1 MSVLKRCLSYIESQ
15 IKGVIKAGT
24 QPGFSLIFKVDSYDI
39 KEGGLVTECCRQFQA
54 FTLSLYPRFPLKVNG
69 SNLHVAG
76 FLAGCRHLMK
86 TLGTSYRC
94 SFYQGVCLIEMAIK
108 RVDCHVMWVK
118 SKGVKISIF
127 TSAFAWHYLKWNFET
142 SSWTL
147 FFHSCSKWK
156 VCARAKANRTDI
168 LQSKCSM
175 IKQYGWISSST
186 GLVAIQFKARPR
198 PPVRNFVSKKS
209 WVQILNHRPMS
220 SALISSHLKA
230 FLQKITIKSESYIPC
245 HQCLWYSSHKT
256 HHS

>member
-54 FTLSLYPRFPLKVNG
+54 FTLSLYPRFPLKVDG

-94 SFYQGVCLIEMAIK
+94 SFYQGVCLIEVAIK

-127 TSAFAWHYLKWNFET
+127 TRAFAWHYLKWNFET

-147 FFHSCSKWK
+147 LFHSCSKWK

-175 IKQYGWISSST
+175 IKQYGWTVQALDLLPSSSRPA
-186 GLVAIQFKARPR
+186 LDHRSEILFQRSLEFKFLTTAGP
-198 PPVRNFVSKKS
+198 
-209 WVQILNHRPMS
+209 WVQHWYHHIWRPS
-220 SALISSHLKA
+220 CKK
-230 FLQKITIKSESYIPC
+230 LQ
-245 HQCLWYSSHKT
+245 
-256 HHS
+256 